1 VIFLLTS
8 ESARKQALEALR
20 NVKLGMVVRIEP
32 SNRTNAQNAFY
43 WACLSA
49 ISDQIRPG
57 KEHSRDV
64 WHEYF
69 KQLFLPTR
77 MLELP
82 NGELVEQ
89 QASTASLNKADFSTY
104 VEQVLQWA
112 TERGLTWTD
121 DMNVMRAENAMLQPE

>member
-1 VIFLLTS
+1 MIFMLTS

-49 ISDQIRPG
+49 ISEQIRPG

-69 KQLFLPTR
+69 KQLFLPTQ
-77 MLELP
+77 MIELP

-89 QASTASLNKADFSTY
+89 LASTAKLNKAEFSTY
-104 VEQVLQWA
+104 VEQVLQWG
-112 TERGLTWTD
+112 TEHGLIWTD
-121 DMNVMRAENAMLQPE
+121 DMLVMRAENTMLQPA